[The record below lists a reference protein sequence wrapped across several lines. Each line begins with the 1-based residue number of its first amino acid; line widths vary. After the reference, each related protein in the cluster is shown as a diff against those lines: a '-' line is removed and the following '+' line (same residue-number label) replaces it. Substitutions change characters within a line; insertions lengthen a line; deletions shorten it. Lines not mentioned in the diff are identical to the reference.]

1 MIGGHR
7 CAVLAVLTT
16 LLISG
21 CAGASPESEGHL
33 VVLSDFEIEFTDTTI
48 AAGEVV
54 LDLLNHG
61 PTVHELVIARTEFAA
76 DALPLRADNITVD
89 EASLDNVAAD
99 EFVDLD
105 ATDRLTLELE
115 PGSYVLYCNLEG
127 HYAGGMHVALEVV
140 AP

>member
-1 MIGGHR
+1 M
-7 CAVLAVLTT
+7 
-16 LLISG
+16 
-21 CAGASPESEGHL
+21 
-33 VVLSDFEIEFTDTTI
+33 VVLSDFEIELDGTTI

-54 LDLLNHG
+54 LDLLNQG
-61 PTVHELVIARTEFAA
+61 PTVHELVITRTEFAA

-89 EASLDNVAAD
+89 EALLDNVAAD